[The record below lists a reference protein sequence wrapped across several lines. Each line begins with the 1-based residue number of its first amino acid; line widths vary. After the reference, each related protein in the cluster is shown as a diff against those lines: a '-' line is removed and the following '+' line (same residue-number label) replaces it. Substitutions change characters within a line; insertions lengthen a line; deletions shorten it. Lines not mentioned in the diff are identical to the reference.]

1 MSLFALYCYFI
12 SPKSIID
19 SPFTGAYCF
28 VIASSMCPCML
39 APTMFNM
46 LRLAVFLS
54 YEIHVIDCKTLQGLT
69 QASQGSAIFMAAFL
83 KAVRLIDN

>member
-1 MSLFALYCYFI
+1 
-12 SPKSIID
+12 
-19 SPFTGAYCF
+19 
-28 VIASSMCPCML
+28 ML